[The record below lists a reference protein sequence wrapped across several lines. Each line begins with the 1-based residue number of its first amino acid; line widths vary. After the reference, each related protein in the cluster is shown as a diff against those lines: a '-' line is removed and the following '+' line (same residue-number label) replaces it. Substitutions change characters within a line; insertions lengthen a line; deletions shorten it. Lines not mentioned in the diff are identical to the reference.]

1 MGGAAVEVDDLVVR
15 YGDLTAVDGVS
26 LRARAGEVLAVLG
39 PNGAGKTSTVEV
51 LEGFRRP
58 SGGRVRVLG
67 LDPLADHRQ
76 LVARIGVMLQGGGV
90 TNQMR
95 VGEAVRLQAA
105 YYPDPLDPSELID
118 TVGLAGRERSTWRSL
133 SGGEQQ
139 RLSLALALVG
149 RPEVVFLDEPTAG
162 VDPAGRVAVRQRIA
176 DLGTQG
182 VCVVVTTHDLADAEH
197 VADRVVV
204 LDGGRILADGTLDE
218 LTSGPRAAFT
228 FTLAAGAG
236 GAGIAPPGAATG
248 GAGGTADEAAA
259 PAGLE
264 EIVDAG
270 GLGALLGTTVVAEG
284 SGRYRVGCEPT
295 PAAVAAVTTW
305 LAERNLALGD
315 LQAGRRRLEEVFL
328 ELTSGD
334 APDGDEPDEDA

>member
-1 MGGAAVEVDDLVVR
+1 MAPTSMERATVEVDDLVVR

-26 LRARAGEVLAVLG
+26 LRARSGEVVAVLG

-58 SGGRVRVLG
+58 TAGRVRVLG

-105 YYPDPLDPSELID
+105 YYADPLDPATLID
-118 TVGLAGRERSTWRSL
+118 TVGLTGRERSTWRSL

-149 RPEVVFLDEPTAG
+149 QPEVVFLDEPTAG
-162 VDPAGRVAVRQRIA
+162 VDPAGRVAVRELIA
-176 DLGTQG
+176 DLGMRG

-204 LDGGRILADGTLDE
+204 LDGGRILADGTLDD
-218 LTSGPRAAFT
+218 LTGAPRASFT
-228 FTLAAGAG
+228 FTLASADRSDVDLDVGA
-236 GAGIAPPGAATG
+236 
-248 GAGGTADEAAA
+248 
-259 PAGLE
+259 
-264 EIVDAG
+264 
-270 GLGALLGTTVVAEG
+270 LGAHLRTDVAADG

-295 PAAVAAVTTW
+295 PTAVAALTTW
-305 LAERNLALGD
+305 LAERDLTLGD
-315 LQAGRRRLEEVFL
+315 LQAGRRRLEDVFL
-328 ELTSGD
+328 ELTAQQSGGGD
-334 APDGDEPDEDA
+334 PTDDDTPDGEA